1 MFLSNKRTIL
11 GMLLVVT
18 LSSAPSAALAQSC
31 DADVVEVEV
40 PYFGPRDVVEDCLAD
55 AKIPNWRGLTQ
66 VVAWEPPIKSMLLG
80 PVSCFVFVFFS
91 FFFPV
96 PPTLVDFTF
105 ISSRGC
111 GAGHPHFT
119 IVNFMAR
126 GPALSCKTC
135 V

>member
-18 LSSAPSAALAQSC
+18 LSSAPSASLAQSC

-66 VVAWEPPIKSMLLG
+66 VVAWKPPIKSLLSG
-80 PVSCFVFVFFS
+80 PVLCFFFC
-91 FFFPV
+91 FFFPSPFQF
-96 PPTLVDFTF
+96 PPPLS
-105 ISSRGC
+105 ISLSFHR

-119 IVNFMAR
+119 IVNIMAR